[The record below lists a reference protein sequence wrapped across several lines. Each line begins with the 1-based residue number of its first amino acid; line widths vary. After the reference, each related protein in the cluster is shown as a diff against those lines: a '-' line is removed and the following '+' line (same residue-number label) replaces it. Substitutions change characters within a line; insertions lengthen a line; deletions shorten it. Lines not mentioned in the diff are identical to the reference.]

1 MSLIG
6 DVGIKFKNI
15 PNIIETYLNYL
26 DNAKLN
32 LKIAGKK
39 LESANVEQPTW
50 LSYYDERRIELRTL
64 VKYLEG
70 QVAAKRGRMWVHL
83 TENSSIVLG
92 PRDKDQY
99 INGDEKYV
107 EIHELFLEVEE
118 LYKKYDSLVEAFKA
132 RGFAL
137 RNITEIRVHSLED
150 AVI

>member
-1 MSLIG
+1 MSIIVDAG
-6 DVGIKFKNI
+6 VKFERL
-15 PNIIETYLNYL
+15 PQVLETYQNDL
-26 DNAKLN
+26 DSVEAN
-32 LKIAGKK
+32 LTLKSKK
-39 LESANVEQPTW
+39 LEHANVEQPAW

-64 VKYLEG
+64 VKYLETK
-70 QVAAKRGRMWVHL
+70 VAAKRGKLWIHF
-83 TENSSIVLG
+83 TEVYTHELG

-99 INGDEKYV
+99 INADEKYV

-118 LYKKYDSLVEAFKA
+118 LYKKYDSVVEAFKA